1 MKIDK
6 EAEKWVNK
14 TLEGLTLKEKIGQL
28 LLPILSADSANP
40 LTVGEM
46 VEKYNIAGGH
56 YFGGNKEQSFIF
68 TEALQA
74 KAKIPL
80 LITGDLDRG
89 GGDRIKE
96 GTLFQC
102 QMALGAADSEDLA
115 YKLGKAIAVENL
127 AVGYNWTFS
136 PIVDICAIR
145 DHLRL
150 IACVGEDP
158 KQIARIT
165 VAEIKGLQ
173 DNGMAA
179 CAKHFPGDGYDDR
192 DQHITT
198 SVNTLSEKE
207 WWKKSGYTF
216 QTAIDSG
223 VWTIMNSCIAMP
235 AMDKECGDP
244 KNPRPVN
251 ISRYMTTGILR
262 EKMGFEGVIVTDA
275 LNMGGVAIHERRF
288 ERYLQSFEAGN
299 DLLLFVFRVGE
310 TVAYFEK
317 AVKEKRIT
325 EAQIDS
331 SVRRVL
337 TLKAKIGLHNKL
349 TKEEKEKR
357 LEVFKNSP
365 FKKDAIEL
373 AEKSITLLTDS
384 RNIIP
389 LKLKKG
395 ATIASVLITN
405 RETDFN
411 GSVFNDYLKKAGY
424 KVVPIL
430 NPDAESMYSRVE
442 NKEFD
447 LVITSLFFPVQWGW
461 ITPRMHGPYVRSLM
475 SGYYI
480 AHPEVKSIFVSFDS
494 PGRLYE
500 ISAMDPFFATYG
512 GSPFAQEAVAK
523 AILGEIAVSGKAP
536 VSLNG
541 FFKAGDG
548 LQRKK
553 LK

>member
-1 MKIDK
+1 MKADK
-6 EAEKWVNK
+6 DAEKWVKETLK
-14 TLEGLTLKEKIGQL
+14 TLTLREKIGQL

-56 YFGGNKEQSFIF
+56 YFGGNKEQSFMF
-68 TEALQA
+68 TEALQS

-115 YKLGKAIAVENL
+115 YRLGKAIAVENL

-165 VAEIKGLQ
+165 AAEIKGIQ
-173 DNGMAA
+173 ENGMAA

-192 DQHITT
+192 DQHLMT
-198 SVNTLSEKE
+198 SVNFLSEKE
-207 WWKKSGYTF
+207 WWKRSGYAF
-216 QTAIDSG
+216 QAAIDNG

-251 ISRYMTTGILR
+251 ISKYMTTGILR
-262 EKMGFEGVIVTDA
+262 EKMGFKGVIVTDA
-275 LNMGGVAIHERRF
+275 LNMGGVTMHERRP
-288 ERYLQSFEAGN
+288 ERYLQAFEAGN
-299 DLLLFVFRVGE
+299 DLLLFVFHVGE
-310 TVAYFEK
+310 LVDYFEK
-317 AVKEKRIT
+317 AVKNKRIT
-325 EAQIDS
+325 EQRIDA
-331 SVRRVL
+331 SVSRVL
-337 TLKAKIGLHNKL
+337 TLKTKLGLHRKM
-349 TKEEKEKR
+349 TKEEKEAR
-357 LEVFKNSP
+357 LEIFRNSP
-365 FKKDAIEL
+365 FKKDTVEL
-373 AEKSITLLTDS
+373 AEKSITLLADS
-384 RNIIP
+384 KNIIP

-395 ATIASVLITN
+395 AKIASVLITN
-405 RETDFN
+405 RKEEFDASIFN
-411 GSVFNDYLKKAGY
+411 NYLVKAGY
-424 KVVPIL
+424 NVVPLL
-430 NPDAESMYSRVE
+430 NPDAEDMYSRVA

-461 ITPRMHGPYVRSLM
+461 ATPRMHGPYIRSLM
-475 SGYYI
+475 SGYYL
-480 AHPEVKSIFVSFDS
+480 AHPDVNSIFISFDS

-500 ISAMDPFFATYG
+500 IPVMDPFFATYG
-512 GSPFAQEAVAK
+512 ASPSAQEAVAK
-523 AILGEIAVSGKAP
+523 AILGEIAVSGKVT
-536 VSLNG
+536 VSLAG

-548 LQRKK
+548 IQREKK
-553 LK
+553 